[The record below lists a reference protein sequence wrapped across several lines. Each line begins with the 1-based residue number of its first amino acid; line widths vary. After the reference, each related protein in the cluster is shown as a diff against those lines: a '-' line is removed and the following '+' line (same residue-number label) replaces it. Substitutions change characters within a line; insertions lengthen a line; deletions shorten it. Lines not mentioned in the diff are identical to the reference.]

1 MKKALIVVD
10 MQKDFVDGALGS
22 PAAAAIVPAV
32 AEKIR
37 KFDGDT
43 ILVTLD
49 THDTNYPQTLEGQK
63 LPISHCIKGTPGHAL
78 NQDVQM
84 ALDGKTYILVEKHT
98 FGSFDVPKLLTEKYP
113 GETLELELLGLCTDI
128 CVISNAMV
136 LKAFFPELPIHVD
149 ASCCAGV
156 TRESHLQAL
165 EAMKVCQ
172 MIVENE

>member
-37 KFDGDT
+37 EFDGDT

-98 FGSFDVPKLLTEKYP
+98 FGSFDVPKILTEKYP

-128 CVISNAMV
+128 CVISNA
-136 LKAFFPELPIHVD
+136 LILRAAFPD
-149 ASCCAGV
+149 AKITVAARCCAGV
-156 TRESHLQAL
+156 TEETHRAAL
-165 EAMKVCQ
+165 AAMKCCQ
-172 MIVENE
+172 IDVDEA

>member
-22 PAAAAIVPAV
+22 PAAAAIVPVA

-37 KFDGDT
+37 EFDGDT

-98 FGSFDVPKLLTEKYP
+98 FGSFDVPKILTEKYP

-128 CVISNAMV
+128 CVISNALDSPCGVPGCKNYCGCPLLCRCERRNTSGSSRCNEM
-136 LKAFFPELPIHVD
+136 LPD
-149 ASCCAGV
+149 RCG
-156 TRESHLQAL
+156 
-165 EAMKVCQ
+165 
-172 MIVENE
+172 

>member
-22 PAAAAIVPAV
+22 PTAEAIVPAV

-49 THDTNYPQTLEGQK
+49 THDTSYLQTLEGQK

-84 ALDGKTYILVEKHT
+84 ALDGKTYILVEKLT
-98 FGSFDVPKLLTEKYP
+98 FGSFDVPKILTEKYL

-128 CVISNAMV
+128 CVISNAML
-136 LKAFFPELPIHVD
+136 LKAFLPEVPVIVD
-149 ASCCAGV
+149 SLCCAGV
-156 TRESHLQAL
+156 TADSHERAL
-165 EAMKVCQ
+165 EAMKACQ
-172 MIVENE
+172 VEVV